1 MLAQHTASPR
11 PRPALSRDRGP
22 TPVPT
27 LTPAAPQPTPLD
39 AALDRSIEARHAAL
53 GEALDALKARTLAK
67 LGDDD
72 VLYVKRLDRLSRTL
86 EVVGRALIH
95 VSLDPLTFG
104 AGVTALWL
112 HKQLQATEI
121 GHTALH
127 GAYDKLAHADKY
139 ASKTFAWDVPIDEAS
154 WRAGHNLKHHG
165 HTNIAGK
172 DPDVDFGPIRL
183 TPHTP
188 HAAEH
193 RLQLLRTLVFLVPNF
208 TAAMNLHFT
217 GVSDLLR
224 DNGHANRLDVLADRS
239 PASVRFALRRAL
251 RKYLPYYAKNY
262 ALYPALAGP
271 LWPKVLLGN
280 WLAETLRDVYTAAS
294 ILCGHVGSDVQSFP
308 EGKKA
313 TSRGAWYAM
322 QIEATNN
329 FEVPHVLSVLCGGL
343 DHQIEH
349 HLFPTLPPQRLREI
363 APEVR
368 ALTEAHGLRYRTGRW
383 SKVLASAL
391 SHIRALGKREGTRG
405 ILRESA

>member
-1 MLAQHTASPR
+1 MVAQCAPSFDVKSAPVAARAESHGPR
-11 PRPALSRDRGP
+11 
-22 TPVPT
+22 T
-27 LTPAAPQPTPLD
+27 TPLEVVFE
-39 AALDRSIEARHAAL
+39 RSLEARQKAL
-53 GEALDALKARTLAK
+53 GEALDALKARTFAK
-67 LGDDD
+67 LGEDD
-72 VLYVKRLDRLSRTL
+72 VQYVKRLDRLSRTL
-86 EVVGRALIH
+86 EVVGRTLIH
-95 VSLDPLTFG
+95 VSLDPVSFG

-127 GAYDKLAHADKY
+127 GAYDKLADAETY
-139 ASKTFAWDVPIDEAS
+139 ASKTFAWDVPIDEES

-183 TPHTP
+183 TSHTP
-188 HAAEH
+188 HEATH
-193 RLQLLRTLVFLVPNF
+193 RLQFLRTLLFLVPNF

-224 DNGHANRLDVLADRS
+224 DNGHSNHFDVLQDRS
-239 PASVRFALRRAL
+239 PQSVRFALRRAL
-251 RKYLPYYAKNY
+251 RKYVPYYAKNY
-262 ALYPALAGP
+262 GLYPALAGP

-280 WLAETLRDVYTAAS
+280 WLAETMRDVYTAAS
-294 ILCGHVGSDVQSFP
+294 ILCGHVGADVASWP
-308 EGKKA
+308 EGTRA
-313 TSRGAWYAM
+313 GSRGAWYAM

-343 DHQIEH
+343 DYQIEH

-368 ALTEAHGLRYRTGRW
+368 AIAQEHGFAYRTGPWGR
-383 SKVLASAL
+383 VLSSAL
-391 SHIRALGKREGTRG
+391 GHIRSLGKKDGTRG
-405 ILRESA
+405 ILREAA